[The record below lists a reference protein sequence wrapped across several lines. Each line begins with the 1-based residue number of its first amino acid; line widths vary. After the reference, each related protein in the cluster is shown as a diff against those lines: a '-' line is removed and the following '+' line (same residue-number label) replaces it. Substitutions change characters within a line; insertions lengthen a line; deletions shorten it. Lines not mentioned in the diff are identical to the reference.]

1 MKSEAVLVRKLAVGG
16 IVSLLLLAGCGGGT
30 SPSSSG
36 SNPTPTITTIS
47 PSNTVAGGAAF
58 TLTINGTNFV
68 ADSKVNFGGSAPATT
83 FVNSTQL
90 SVAIPAASI
99 ASTGTPAVTVTNP
112 APGGGTS
119 KAINFTITSGL
130 NSGPTIQAI
139 FPSGVPAGEQSFQ
152 LTVVGTNFVASSIVR
167 WNGSD
172 LPTMSNGSI
181 NGLVAQV
188 SASDVAGAGTAAVTV
203 FNPGPGGGS
212 SNASAFTITAGSVD
226 PQSIALDPTG
236 KFAYVMDGGS
246 DGDGGYV
253 SMYTINPT
261 TGALASIGPPV
272 STYGYGVYSGS
283 GVNAGSVAVDP
294 LGKFAYVT
302 NAGDVWDYGD
312 GADGTVA
319 MYAINATTGALT
331 STGTIN
337 GNCPGLCLPS
347 SVVVDPSGRLAY
359 VANGGGGVPYNVA
372 MYTIN
377 STTGALTSIGT
388 IAAGTDPLSVA
399 VDPAGKFA
407 YVANWTGY
415 DTDGSVSMYTIDA
428 TTGGLTPIGTIAT
441 GLSPTLIAVH
451 PSGKFAYVTN
461 SGSNDVSMYTIDATT
476 GALTFIGSITAG
488 IDPVSVAVD
497 PAGKFAYVANWT
509 GYDTDGSI
517 SMYTI
522 DATTGGLT
530 PIGTIATEVSPT
542 SIAIHPSGKFAY
554 VTNSGSNSVSMYS
567 IDSAT
572 GTLTLIGTI
581 GT

>member
-1 MKSEAVLVRKLAVGG
+1 VKSEPVLVRKLAVGG

-30 SPSSSG
+30 NPPVSRG
-36 SNPTPTITTIS
+36 SNPTPTITAIS
-47 PSNTVAGGAAF
+47 PNSTVAGGAAF

-68 ADSKVNFGGSAPATT
+68 AASTVNFGGSAPATT
-83 FVNSTQL
+83 FVSSTQL
-90 SVAIPAASI
+90 TAAIPAASI
-99 ASTGTPAVTVTNP
+99 ASTGTPAATVTNP
-112 APGGGTS
+112 APGGGSSNALT
-119 KAINFTITSGL
+119 FTIT
-130 NSGPTIQAI
+130 T
-139 FPSGVPAGEQSFQ
+139 
-152 LTVVGTNFVASSIVR
+152 
-167 WNGSD
+167 
-172 LPTMSNGSI
+172 
-181 NGLVAQV
+181 
-188 SASDVAGAGTAAVTV
+188 
-203 FNPGPGGGS
+203 
-212 SNASAFTITAGSVD
+212 GSVD

-272 STYGYGVYSGS
+272 STYGYGVYFGS
-283 GVNAGSVAVDP
+283 GVNAGSVAVDS
-294 LGKFAYVT
+294 LGKFAYIT
-302 NAGDVWDYGD
+302 NAGDVYDYGD
-312 GADGTVA
+312 GADGSVA
-319 MYAINATTGALT
+319 IYAINATTGALT

-359 VANGGGGVPYNVA
+359 VANGGGGVPFNVA

-377 STTGALTSIGT
+377 STTGVLTSIGT

-428 TTGGLTPIGTIAT
+428 TTGGLTPIGTIDT
-441 GLSPTLIAVH
+441 GLSPTSIAIH

-476 GALTFIGSITAG
+476 GALTFIGSINAG
-488 IDPVSVAVD
+488 TDPVSVAVD

-509 GYDTDGSI
+509 AYDTDGSI